1 MSIHLLNLCARLPI
15 LLCMQMQTKVA
26 QTGMGAEVEAARL
39 VWSGGAGGDWGFQH
53 MFRSLGLPK
62 DSPFIYI
69 YIYISRSL
77 GLPSLER
84 APAKV
89 GPLER
94 ATGRV
99 VSWRGFCAGAPGSW
113 WGRAWGCAAF
123 MHAYFDGN
131 GSINCHSG
139 VVGSL
144 GVVVYACI
152 N

>member
-1 MSIHLLNLCARLPI
+1 MFLLLFPR
-15 LLCMQMQTKVA
+15 
-26 QTGMGAEVEAARL
+26 
-39 VWSGGAGGDWGFQH
+39 
-53 MFRSLGLPK
+53 
-62 DSPFIYI
+62 
-69 YIYISRSL
+69 
-77 GLPSLER
+77 LER
-84 APAKV
+84 APARV

-94 ATGRV
+94 AMGRV
-99 VSWRGFCAGAPGSW
+99 VPWWGFRVGAPGSW